1 MYPERMRIRNKE
13 LNKQIAEGDGPV
25 PGRADEGSVV
35 NMPWAYNAQTHIQVE
50 RPEYTYWGKRASI
63 NG

>member
-1 MYPERMRIRNKE
+1 MRIRNKE

-35 NMPWAYNAQTHIQVE
+35 NMPGRTMPRLIY
-50 RPEYTYWGKRASI
+50 K
-63 NG
+63 

>member
-50 RPEYTYWGKRASI
+50 RPE
-63 NG
+63 